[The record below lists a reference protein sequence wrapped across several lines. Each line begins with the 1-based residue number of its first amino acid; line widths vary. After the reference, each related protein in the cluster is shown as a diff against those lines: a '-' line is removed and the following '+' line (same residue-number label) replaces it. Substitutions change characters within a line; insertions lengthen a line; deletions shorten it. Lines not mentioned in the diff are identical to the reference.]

1 MCCQSVEGIDE
12 RFMKTDMENVSGCTS
27 AAGSSKT
34 GRKKRCA
41 LVLAGGRSSRMGS
54 DKALLRPGGPNGET
68 FLERAV
74 RFWQESE
81 VADRVLVAVGSPGH
95 LEPLPK
101 GAEAVYDLVK
111 DQGPMSGLLSA
122 FRQTDAELL
131 YVSAVD
137 MPNLRKEA
145 ILPVPPEDK
154 DAIVYLLDGRPEPL
168 FGVYR
173 RSVSAAAEKLLLSG
187 RGKMSLLLEEVR
199 TEYREIPSHL
209 EDIFF
214 NVNTKEDLEK
224 IIYLEKY

>member
-1 MCCQSVEGIDE
+1 
-12 RFMKTDMENVSGCTS
+12 
-27 AAGSSKT
+27 
-34 GRKKRCA
+34 
-41 LVLAGGRSSRMGS
+41 MGS
-54 DKALLRPGGPNGET
+54 DKALLRLGGPNGET

-81 VADRVLVAVGSPGH
+81 VSDLVLVAVGSPGH

-111 DQGPMSGLLSA
+111 DQGPMSGLLAA
-122 FRQTDAELL
+122 FRQTNADLL

-137 MPNLRKEA
+137 MPNLRREA

-187 RGKMSLLLEEVR
+187 RGKMSLLLEQVR

-224 IIYLEKY
+224 IIY